1 MFWSHPVFLLLLRPQ
16 LIFTPAPVF
25 PSLSSKAASSPGT
38 TLVHLLGPQYT
49 PRNKSFHLIF
59 DQMLLKV
66 MVGENMFICLRVT
79 FEGQISRYTFFFRG
93 TSGPQFHPG
102 GPLAA
107 RRLFL
112 QQWNRPPVQRQT
124 SRRTERRCDRA
135 VVQLTWPPCEKR
147 SAEEDDLREETGDK
161 EGSVATKGH

>member
-1 MFWSHPVFLLLLRPQ
+1 M
-16 LIFTPAPVF
+16 
-25 PSLSSKAASSPGT
+25 K
-38 TLVHLLGPQYT
+38 
-49 PRNKSFHLIF
+49 
-59 DQMLLKV
+59 
-66 MVGENMFICLRVT
+66 ICLSAYGYAI
-79 FEGQISRYTFFFRG
+79 EGQICRCTLFFRG

-135 VVQLTWPPCEKR
+135 VLQLTWPPCEKR

-161 EGSVATKGH
+161 EGCGNDRTLALPRTTSKRLKKISLKICSNDPSRTEKSAGSLFPELPYVPKASRREACEL